1 MTRYAVV
8 VVLVSVLFLGGE
20 GRAGC
25 CTAIVAS
32 GPQWLPG
39 GERILY
45 WFDGP
50 AIRSTVTNDL
60 TGKAERLVLRE
71 TTRTVLSP
79 DATRV
84 AGIATPQSGATTLVV
99 ARADGRSPRAIGP
112 AAPAAPAWSPDGGT
126 VVYAPREGQLA
137 LLDVASGGSR
147 PLGAGASPSWSP
159 DGARIAVASG
169 DPSAIWIVDLDGT
182 RRQLV
187 PAGTAP
193 RWSPAGGWVA
203 FEHAEGLWLVRP
215 DGTGAHEL
223 RAQTTDA
230 AWAPDGS
237 RLAAVLTDRGDLAGG
252 DFVAVLKN
260 IGELGVVGVDGSAR
274 PLGLLAGDQHPAWS
288 PDGRWIA
295 FAASNGVGHG
305 LDVVAAAGGA
315 VRHVAYSCTPPS
327 PPPLTGCSYFGGYSV
342 PASSMAKPVTIRVR
356 NAGAPR
362 KDPPALQ
369 IAVRDRRDFR
379 VRAATVTVS
388 VGGAPG
394 VRARPARAQTSYPG
408 VLVVSLVGRSRV
420 PRTLRLV
427 VDVQGGGRA
436 TFGCKALGLA
446 PSRGC
451 R

>member
-1 MTRYAVV
+1 MARCAVV
-8 VVLVSVLFLGGE
+8 VVLVSVLLLGGE

-25 CTAIVAS
+25 CTAIIAS
-32 GPQWLPG
+32 GPQWLAG
-39 GERILY
+39 GDRLLY

-60 TGKAERLVLRE
+60 TGKAERIVLQE
-71 TTRTVLSP
+71 TSRTVLSP

-84 AGIATPQSGATTLVV
+84 AGIATAQSGATTLVV
-99 ARADGRSPRAIGP
+99 ARVDGRDRRAIG
-112 AAPAAPAWSPDGGT
+112 AAARAAPAWSPGGGT
-126 VVYAPREGQLA
+126 LVYAPRDGQLA

-147 PLGAGASPSWSP
+147 PLGAGAGPSWSP
-159 DGARIAVASG
+159 DGARLAVASG

-193 RWSPAGGWVA
+193 RWSPAGGWIA

-223 RAQTTDA
+223 RSHTTDA

-237 RLAAVLTDRGDLAGG
+237 RLAAVFTDRGDLAGG
-252 DFVAVLKN
+252 DFAVLKD
-260 IGELGVVGVDGSAR
+260 IGELGVVDADGAAR
-274 PLGLLAGDQHPAWS
+274 PLGVLAGDQRPAWS

-295 FAASNGVGHG
+295 FAANNGNGHG
-305 LDVVAAAGGA
+305 LDVVAAAGGG
-315 VRHVAYSCTPPS
+315 VRHIAYACAPPS

-342 PASSMAKPVTIRVR
+342 PASSLSRPVTIRVR
-356 NAGAPR
+356 NAGAR
-362 KDPPALQ
+362 KQDPPALQ

-379 VRAATVTVS
+379 VRAATVTVT
-388 VGGAPG
+388 VRGAPG
-394 VRARPARAQTSYPG
+394 VRARPARAETSYPG
-408 VLVVSLVGRSRV
+408 VLVISLVGRRRL
-420 PRTLRLV
+420 PPTLRLV
-427 VDVQGGGRA
+427 VDVNGGGRA
-436 TFGCKALGLA
+436 VFGCKALHVA
-446 PSRGC
+446 PDRGC